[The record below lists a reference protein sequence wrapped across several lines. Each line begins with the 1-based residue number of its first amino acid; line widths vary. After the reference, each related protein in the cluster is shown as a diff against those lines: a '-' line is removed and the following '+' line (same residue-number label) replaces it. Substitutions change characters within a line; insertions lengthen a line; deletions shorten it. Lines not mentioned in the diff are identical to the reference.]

1 MTVDKLWQA
10 VVDRDAAVDGLFV
23 YAVRSTRV
31 YCRPSCA
38 SRKPRRDRVEFF
50 PAPAMAEARGYRACK
65 RCRPAAVTTGSS
77 PAHQVR
83 LACERIAREPDRTW
97 SSATLAR
104 AAGTS
109 VAGLQRRFRRLLGLS
124 PRDYAA
130 ACRQR
135 RFLDILKNGGAVTDA
150 VYEAGF
156 GSPSR
161 VYGSGALRGMTPA
174 TYGRGGTGARITW
187 AVTPTAIG
195 RVLVAAT
202 ERGLCFVAVGASQ
215 TALVRSLRDEFPGAG
230 IADRPSSSLGSFTDA
245 VRAVAAGQRW
255 DSSLPL
261 DIRGTAFQWRVWRA
275 LSRIPS
281 GETRSYTQ
289 VARAIGQPS
298 AARAVARGCATN
310 PVALV
315 VPCHRV
321 VSATTGESG
330 YRWGGGVKRRLLSA
344 ERR

>member
-1 MTVDKLWQA
+1 VA
-10 VVDRDAAVDGLFV
+10 
-23 YAVRSTRV
+23 
-31 YCRPSCA
+31 
-38 SRKPRRDRVEFF
+38 
-50 PAPAMAEARGYRACK
+50 
-65 RCRPAAVTTGSS
+65 TGST
-77 PAHQVR
+77 PADQVR
-83 LACERIAREPDRTW
+83 IACERIAGEPDRIW
-97 SSATLAR
+97 SSGTLAR

-109 VAGLQRRFRRLLGLS
+109 VAGLQRRFRRVLGLS

-135 RFLDILKNGGAVTDA
+135 RFLDLLKNGGAVTDA

-174 TYGRGGTGARITW
+174 TYGRGGLGARIMW

-202 ERGLCFVAVGASQ
+202 GRGLCFVAAGSSREE
-215 TALVRSLRDEFPGAG
+215 LVRSLRDEFPRAG
-230 IADRPSSSLGSFTDA
+230 IDDRPSTSLGTFTDA
-245 VRAVAAGQRW
+245 VRALAAGQRW
-255 DSSLPL
+255 DTSLPL

-275 LSRIPS
+275 LSRIPT
-281 GETRSYTQ
+281 GETRSYAD
-289 VARAIGQPS
+289 VARSIGQPS

-315 VPCHRV
+315 IPCHRV

-330 YRWGGGVKRRLLSA
+330 YRWGAATKRRLLNA
-344 ERR
+344 EGG